1 MICLAEEMYKAL
13 VSSIAIIR
21 NIENKA
27 LESSISQAYTRN
39 SRFIQENHQ
48 GKFYR
53 ASVSSTRVSRT
64 ESSFKLYYIKKEL
77 KT

>member
-21 NIENKA
+21 NRENKA
-27 LESSISQAYTRN
+27 LESSINQAYTRN
-39 SRFIQENHQ
+39 SRLSQENHQ

-53 ASVSSTRVSRT
+53 ASVSSARVFRNL
-64 ESSFKLYYIKKEL
+64 EQKAPLSSTILRRN
-77 KT
+77 